1 MDLVLPHDFE
11 QWPEVR
17 QVARPQLAEAMGVT
31 LGEADPHVV
40 LAFVRLWGQLG
51 LQCGVT
57 GQVGRLSKRAVAAWM
72 AESGITLHG
81 EDSVLDCFR
90 DAESPDQ
97 GLLQPADGGDWF
109 CPRFA
114 RLHPHLDPRRIDG
127 PRLGTLRS
135 GHVRRLKRLQRE
147 TVQLGLLV
155 DRDKFKLPDG
165 STASPDQCESAI
177 LLIHACD
184 SALGLPDRQVNDAS
198 LGEAVV
204 RDALKL
210 LSTRQSAEVDAVIGA
225 VLELT
230 ELGGHPMLPQTTDDL
245 LRRFDDVAG
254 SPVVKEVIGRR

>member
-17 QVARPQLAEAMGVT
+17 QVARPQLAEAMG
-31 LGEADPHVV
+31 LGVNTADAHVV
-40 LAFVRLWGQLG
+40 FAFVRLWGQLG

-57 GQVGRLSKRAVAAWM
+57 GQVGRLSKRAAAMW
-72 AESGITLHG
+72 ESEFGFGMVSGRL
-81 EDSVLDCFR
+81 LDCFR
-90 DAESPDQ
+90 DAESPEQ

-147 TVQLGLLV
+147 TAQLGLLV

-165 STASPDQCESAI
+165 STASSDQCESAI

-245 LRRFDDVAG
+245 LRRFEDVAG